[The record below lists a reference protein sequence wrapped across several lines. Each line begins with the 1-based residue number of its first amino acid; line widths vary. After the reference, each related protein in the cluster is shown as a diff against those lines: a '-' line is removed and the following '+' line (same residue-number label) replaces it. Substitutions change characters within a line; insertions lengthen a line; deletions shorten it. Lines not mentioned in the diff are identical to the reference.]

1 MSQTPQASPS
11 PLVLVVDDIEDNRD
25 LYAQYL
31 RFAGYRVEQAASG
44 FEALTKVPALHPDL
58 VVMDLSMP
66 GLDGCETTR
75 RLKADPATRKTP
87 VIALTG
93 HSADHSKTE
102 AMEAGCAGY
111 LTKPC
116 LPEDL
121 VAVIAKVLK

>member
-1 MSQTPQASPS
+1 MSDIARATAS
-11 PLVLVVDDIEDNRD
+11 PLVLVVDDVEDNRD

-44 FEALTKVPALHPDL
+44 FEALIKVPALQPDL
-58 VVMDLSMP
+58 IVMDLSMP
-66 GLDGCETTR
+66 GMDGCETTR
-75 RLKADPATRKTP
+75 RLKADPASRRTP
-87 VIALTG
+87 IIALTG

-121 VAVIAKVLK
+121 VAVIARVLK

>member
-1 MSQTPQASPS
+1 MPEPAPATPPR
-11 PLVLVVDDIEDNRD
+11 LVLVVDDVEDNRD

-44 FEALTKVPALHPDL
+44 FEALVKVAALRPDL

-75 RLKADPATRKTP
+75 RLKADPATRQTP

-93 HSADHSKTE
+93 HAADHSRAE
-102 AMEAGCAGY
+102 ALEAGCAGY

-121 VAVIAKVLK
+121 VAVISRVLK